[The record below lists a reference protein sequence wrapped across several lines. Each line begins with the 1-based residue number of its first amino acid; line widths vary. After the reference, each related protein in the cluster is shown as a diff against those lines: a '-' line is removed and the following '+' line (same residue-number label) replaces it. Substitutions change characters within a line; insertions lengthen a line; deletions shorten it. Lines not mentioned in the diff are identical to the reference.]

1 MYAVLMVCMG
11 NICRSPT
18 AEAVLRYQLQR
29 AGLASQVR
37 VDSAGTHSWHAG
49 EPPDPRSI
57 AAAAR
62 RGYDLSTLRARA
74 VVAEDFQRFD
84 LILAMD
90 PDNLQHLH
98 HQFANIDKPRAPL
111 RLCLDYSTQFQGQ
124 AVPDPYYGGKAGFEC
139 VLDRL
144 EDACT
149 GLIGQLRLQ
158 LGLQKG

>member
-11 NICRSPT
+11 NICRSPS
-18 AEAVLRYQLQR
+18 AEGVLRHLLRQ
-29 AGLASQVR
+29 AGLEGRVQ
-37 VDSAGTHSWHAG
+37 VDSAGTHGWHTG
-49 EPPDPRSI
+49 EAPDPRSI

-62 RGYDLSTLRARA
+62 RGYDLSALRARA

-90 PDNLQHLH
+90 QDNLQHLQH
-98 HQFANIDKPRAPL
+98 MQARLLSPRAHL
-111 RLCLDYSTQFQGQ
+111 ALVLHYSAAYPGQ
-124 AVPDPYYGGKAGFEC
+124 AVPDPYYGGKAGFEA

-149 GLIGQLRLQ
+149 GLIGQLRAQ
-158 LGLQKG
+158 LGLQKT

>member
-1 MYAVLMVCMG
+1 MVCMG
-11 NICRSPT
+11 NICRSPS
-18 AEAVLRYQLQR
+18 AEGVFRHLLRQ
-29 AGLASQVR
+29 AGLEGQVL

-49 EPPDPRSI
+49 EAPDPRSI

-62 RGYDLSTLRARA
+62 RGYDLSALRARA

-90 PDNLQHLH
+90 QDNLQHLQH
-98 HQFANIDKPRAPL
+98 MQARLLNSRAHL
-111 RLCLDYSTQFQGQ
+111 ALVLHYSTVYPGQ
-124 AVPDPYYGGKAGFEC
+124 AVPDPYYGGKAGFEA

-149 GLIGQLRLQ
+149 GLIGQLRAQ
-158 LGLQKG
+158 LGLQKA

>member
-11 NICRSPT
+11 NICRSPS
-18 AEAVLRYQLQR
+18 AEGVFRHLLRQ
-29 AGLASQVR
+29 AGLEEQVQ

-49 EPPDPRSI
+49 EAPDPRSI

-62 RGYDLSTLRARA
+62 RGYDLSALRARA

-90 PDNLQHLH
+90 QDNLQHLQH
-98 HQFANIDKPRAPL
+98 MQARLLNPRAHL
-111 RLCLDYSTQFQGQ
+111 ALVLHYSTVYPGQ
-124 AVPDPYYGGKAGFEC
+124 AVPDPYYGGKAGFEA

-149 GLIGQLRLQ
+149 GLIGQLRAQ
-158 LGLQKG
+158 LGLQKA